1 MEESILSVMV
11 DYGTLGITC
20 GVLFWLHIQNSK
32 RNDTLISNFQDQV
45 EKLRSSAKEEE
56 TQIRNRWMEVVE
68 KYDRE
73 KKGFV
78 DERTQ
83 LRSNLAA
90 QMKDIL
96 KEMDNL
102 KNRVESLVVSEDNQ
116 TRLIKDLAAE
126 ARLKE
131 LAQAASK
138 KSQLSD

>member
-32 RNDTLISNFQDQV
+32 RNDNLIANFQKQV
-45 EKLRSSAKEEE
+45 DKLRESAKEEE
-56 TQIRNRWMEVVE
+56 TQIRNRWMAVVE
-68 KYDRE
+68 KYDMERE
-73 KKGFV
+73 SMV

-90 QMKDIL
+90 QMKDVL
-96 KEMDNL
+96 KELNNL
-102 KNRVESLVVSEDNQ
+102 KNRVETLVVSEDNK
-116 TRLIKDLAAE
+116 TRMIKDLATE

-131 LAQAASK
+131 LARASAK
-138 KSQLSD
+138 KEQSSD

>member
-32 RNDTLISNFQDQV
+32 RNDNLIANFQKQV
-45 EKLRSSAKEEE
+45 DSLRQSAKEEE
-56 TQIRNRWMEVVE
+56 GQIRNRWMSVVE
-68 KYDRE
+68 KYDMERE
-73 KKGFV
+73 SMV

-90 QMKDIL
+90 QMRAIL
-96 KEMDNL
+96 KELDNL
-102 KNRVESLVVSEDNQ
+102 RNRVESLVVSEDNP
-116 TRLIKDLAAE
+116 TRMIKDLAAE

-131 LAQAASK
+131 LARAATK
-138 KSQLSD
+138 KDAE

>member
-32 RNDTLISNFQDQV
+32 RNDNLIANFQKQV
-45 EKLRSSAKEEE
+45 DKLRESAKEEE
-56 TQIRNRWMEVVE
+56 TQIRNRWMAVVE
-68 KYDRE
+68 KYDMERE
-73 KKGFV
+73 SMV

-96 KEMDNL
+96 KELDNL
-102 KNRVESLVVSEDNQ
+102 KNRVEALVLSEDNQ
-116 TRLIKDLAAE
+116 TRMIKDLATE

-131 LAQAASK
+131 LARASAK
-138 KSQLSD
+138 KEQSSD

>member
-32 RNDTLISNFQDQV
+32 RNDNLIANFQKQV
-45 EKLRSSAKEEE
+45 DKLRESAKEEE
-56 TQIRNRWMEVVE
+56 TQIRNRWMAVVE
-68 KYDRE
+68 KYDMERE
-73 KKGFV
+73 SMV

-90 QMKDIL
+90 QMRDIL
-96 KEMDNL
+96 KELDNL

-116 TRLIKDLAAE
+116 TRMIKDLSAE

-131 LAQAASK
+131 LARAATK
-138 KSQLSD
+138 KDPE

>member
-45 EKLRSSAKEEE
+45 DKLRTSAKEEE
-56 TQIRNRWMEVVE
+56 SQIRNRWMEVVE

-96 KEMDNL
+96 KELDNL

-116 TRLIKDLAAE
+116 TRMIKDLATE

-131 LAQAASK
+131 LARASVK
-138 KSQLSD
+138 KEQSSD